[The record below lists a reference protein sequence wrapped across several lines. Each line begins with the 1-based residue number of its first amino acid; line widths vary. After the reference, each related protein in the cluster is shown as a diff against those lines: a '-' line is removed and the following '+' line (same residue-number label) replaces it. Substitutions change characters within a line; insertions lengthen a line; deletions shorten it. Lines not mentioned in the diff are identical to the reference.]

1 MISPFSCRPRS
12 RTHWQSL
19 WIALLILAA
28 ATGAARGQGRV
39 YDFARSLSLN
49 TGLQGRLLWVDA
61 TANLDRIMTP
71 EGVRDIVARA
81 RRANINCIVLDVK
94 PVVGQVI
101 YASKIAKPLTS
112 WRGKSY
118 PQFDVL
124 AAFVKECR
132 AAGLEL
138 AVSMNV
144 LSEGHKYFGVGLAY
158 ERPELQSQTFVVDR
172 ALVSQ
177 SGARLPV
184 RGAADPP
191 DPSRPLVRGDD
202 FVLEASGTPGS
213 ALAVVLDGT
222 GRLEGLLDP
231 ALLGDVP
238 LSAPEDGNL
247 LVADKNA
254 LEWID
259 RHARIGTQT
268 RFDAV
273 GRRMPI
279 VEAGSE
285 IVAAFVNPLHPEARR
300 HAIDLL
306 VEVAANYDIDAVVYD
321 RLRYSSIYSD
331 YSDLSRQAFEKWLG
345 RTVSRW
351 PDDVIRADPN
361 PSHGIRR
368 GPLFREWL
376 EFRARVIRELVREA
390 SQKVR
395 AARPQ
400 IRIGAYVGSWF
411 GEYFGVGVNWG
422 SEKFRVRY
430 SWATPK
436 YNEAGYAEFLDWL
449 STGCYYPIA
458 TRAEARALGKN
469 DGGTVEAA
477 AELSSIAVANATP
490 VYAGLYVLN
499 YQGNPEAFARAIN
512 AAVRWSQGVMIF
524 DVSYLYDYDWWQV
537 LERAFPAPALAPH
550 TDRLLAAQ
558 MRAALDAVRPV
569 RETRATAPRLPA
581 VPYQSGGG

>member
-1 MISPFSCRPRS
+1 MRYPVLCHPRT

-28 ATGAARGQGRV
+28 ATGVARGQGRV

-71 EGVRDIVARA
+71 EGVRDIVTRA

-124 AAFVKECR
+124 AAFVTECR

-172 ALVSQ
+172 ALVAQ
-177 SGARLPV
+177 SGALLPV

-231 ALLGDVP
+231 ALLGDLP

-247 LVADKNA
+247 LVADKTA

-279 VEAGSE
+279 AEAGSE
-285 IVAAFVNPLHPEARR
+285 LVAAFVNPLHPEARR

-345 RTVSRW
+345 RSVSRW

-390 SQKVR
+390 SQKIR

-524 DVSYLYDYDWWQV
+524 DVSYLYDYDWWHV
-537 LERAFPAPALAPH
+537 LERAFPAPALSPH
-550 TDRLLAAQ
+550 LDRLLAAQ